1 MDNVAVRI
9 LFTSPYF
16 DDAIVR
22 IGGKEYLLDASE
34 GLDINPLLEMNVAHL
49 VAKRGYQMCGA
60 IFWCVEDAQEFLR
73 IKYVECYKASG
84 LPEPTHESIRKL
96 IKHIDLANASHYL
109 DRIENELLPEG
120 KYTVAKM
127 MATGLHEADSVS
139 DSPIVLARVE
149 KILEICGNE
158 SE

>member
-1 MDNVAVRI
+1 MEGAVKI

-22 IGGKEYLLDASE
+22 IGDKEYLLDASE

-49 VAKRGYQMCGA
+49 VAKRCYQICGA
-60 IFWCVEDAQEFLR
+60 IFWCIEDAQKFLR

-84 LPEPTHESIRKL
+84 LPEPTHESVREL
-96 IKHIDLANASHYL
+96 IKYIDLNTAIDYL
-109 DRIENELLPEG
+109 GRIENDLLPQG
-120 KYTVAKM
+120 KYSVAKEI
-127 MATGLHEADSVS
+127 AQDLHEVDVVRQDPS
-139 DSPIVLARVE
+139 VLARVE
-149 KILEICGNE
+149 RILEICGNE